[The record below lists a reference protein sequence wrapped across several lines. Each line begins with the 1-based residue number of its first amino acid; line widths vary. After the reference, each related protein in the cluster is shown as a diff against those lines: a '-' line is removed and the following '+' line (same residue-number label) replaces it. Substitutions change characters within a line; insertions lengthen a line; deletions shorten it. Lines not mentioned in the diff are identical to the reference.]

1 MIEENQIPVFNNVRE
16 GDIVRWCKRHQKGIS
31 NDVAFDISSLKDE
44 ELEKVFRVLFK
55 PITDENVAWLRRYS
69 ADSFNVPD
77 GTAHVVLAEWL
88 LNNQRYLNRYLIS
101 VNQKLETGGYLIA
114 SFETAKKRHDKYYKA
129 GHPRWFARLLYG
141 FDFFWHRMCPK
152 MRLTKKFYFC
162 VTGKVRRALP
172 RVEVLGR
179 LYYCGFELYRELYVG
194 EHYFIIA
201 KKVKEPSTDEHPSYS
216 PLIKLKR
223 VGKDGKIINVYK
235 CRSMYA
241 YSEYLQKEMFDSNNL
256 DKGGKIHDDFRI
268 TEWGRIMRKYWI
280 DEWPMFINVLKGE
293 MTIIGVRPLSQHYF
307 SLYSPELQQLRTKFK
322 PGMLPPFYADN
333 PETLEEIQESE
344 MRYLKAYEKH
354 KLRTKWVY
362 FWKIMK
368 NILVKHKHS
377 N

>member
-1 MIEENQIPVFNNVRE
+1 MIEEKKIPVFYDIRE
-16 GDIVRWCKRHQKGIS
+16 GNVVERYKNREKH
-31 NDVAFDISSLKDE
+31 NDCEQVFDISSLCDE
-44 ELEKVFRVLFK
+44 ELEKVFKVLFE
-55 PITDENVAWLRRYS
+55 PISEETVAWLRKYS
-69 ADSFNVPD
+69 SDSFNVPD
-77 GTAHVVLAEWL
+77 GTAHVILAEWL
-88 LNNQRYLNRYLIS
+88 LNNQRYLNRYMIA
-101 VNQKLETGGYLIA
+101 VNKKLETGGYFIA

-129 GHPRWFARLLYG
+129 GRPRWLSRLLYS

-152 MRLTKKFYFC
+152 MKLTKKFYFW
-162 VTGKVRRALP
+162 VNRNVKRALP
-172 RVEVLGR
+172 RIEVFGR
-179 LYYCGFELYRELYVG
+179 LYFCGFELYKEFYIG
-194 EHYFIIA
+194 EHYFLIA
-201 KKVKEPSTDEHPSYS
+201 KKVKEPSADEHPSYS

-368 NILVKHKHS
+368 NILLKHKHS
-377 N
+377 K